1 MKIIV
6 FWLILINRKKLLVG
20 VEGIVIW
27 KNVIELFLRKGKV
40 ELSKTYIEDFRKLNF
55 KKI

>member
-6 FWLILINRKKLLVG
+6 FWLILINGKKLLVG

-40 ELSKTYIEDFRKLNF
+40 ELSKMYIEDFRKLNF

>member
-6 FWLILINRKKLLVG
+6 FWLILISGKKLLVG